1 MSADLVALSSDRVA
15 LCLLES
21 CHDYLIALRLLIESH
36 CVFSGRV
43 VSDLVGLSSD
53 LVALCLV
60 ESYYDYLIALSRL
73 TEPH

>member
-1 MSADLVALSSDRVA
+1 MSADLVALSCDRVA
-15 LCLLES
+15 LCPVES
-21 CHDYLIALRLLIESH
+21 CCDYLIALRLLIESH